1 MGSRSNE
8 LKVKIEHIPEED
20 EEDLEETTRQLAS
33 DLDSI
38 SSLIVDFVVNKESLQ
53 GARSGEI
60 ISLGEIVLK
69 WTEVFLNTGAAAA
82 IFTILNSWVK
92 NRRRTLKIEK
102 KGESKLI
109 DVNGLSKAELD
120 KLIDWIKKD

>member
-69 WTEVFLNTGAAAA
+69 WTEVFLNTGM
-82 IFTILNSWVK
+82 LLPYLQS
-92 NRRRTLKIEK
+92 
-102 KGESKLI
+102 
-109 DVNGLSKAELD
+109 
-120 KLIDWIKKD
+120 